1 MLYTVDEEK
10 TAILITCIV
19 LVIYLFALGIGLA
32 NYIMRSLALYRIASR
47 RQVPNPWLSWVP
59 VASSWLIGNI
69 ADDYDERNGIKR
81 KWRVVLLTL
90 SIISIGG
97 IVIGYIGLV
106 IWALRITMESS
117 LSRVPEDIT
126 GMITSVIVVYI
137 FIIIAA
143 VVAMAKSFCDTIC
156 IYKIFESTVPEKSVK
171 YLLLHLLV
179 PLAGSICLLKCK
191 EKGYSKEII
200 PAAGYPF
207 YTGMVQEEIPEK
219 TDSEETDSEK

>member
-143 VVAMAKSFCDTIC
+143 VVAMAKSFCEVIC
-156 IYKIFESTVPEKSVK
+156 TYKIFESTVPEKSVK
-171 YLLLHLLV
+171 YLLLYLLV

>member
-143 VVAMAKSFCDTIC
+143 VVAMAKSFCEVIC
-156 IYKIFESTVPEKSVK
+156 TYKIFESTVLEKSVK
-171 YLLLHLLV
+171 YLLLYLLV

>member
-1 MLYTVDEEK
+1 MLYTVDEER

-19 LVIYLFALGIGLA
+19 LVIYLFVLGIGLA
-32 NYIMRSLALYRIASR
+32 NYIMRSLALYRIANR

-59 VASSWLIGNI
+59 IASSWLIGNI

-90 SIISIGG
+90 SLISIGG
-97 IVIGYIGLV
+97 IVVGYIGLIAWMV
-106 IWALRITMESS
+106 TMTIDSR
-117 LSRVPEDIT
+117 LSYVGNLT
-126 GMITSVIVVYI
+126 GMITSVIVIYI

-143 VVAMAKSFCDTIC
+143 VVAMAKSFCEVIC
-156 IYKIFESTVPEKSVK
+156 TYKIFESTVPEKSVK
-171 YLLLHLLV
+171 YLLLYLLV

>member
-1 MLYTVDEEK
+1 MLYTVDEER

-32 NYIMRSLALYRIASR
+32 NYIMRSLALYRIANR

-59 VASSWLIGNI
+59 IASSWLIGNI

-97 IVIGYIGLV
+97 IVVGYIGLIAWMV
-106 IWALRITMESS
+106 TMTIDSR
-117 LSRVPEDIT
+117 LSYVGNLT
-126 GMITSVIVVYI
+126 GMITSVIVIYI

-143 VVAMAKSFCDTIC
+143 VVAMAKSFCEVIC
-156 IYKIFESTVPEKSVK
+156 TYKIFESTVPEKSVK
-171 YLLLHLLV
+171 YLLLYLLV

>member
-1 MLYTVDEEK
+1 MLYTVDEER
-10 TAILITCIV
+10 TAILITFIV
-19 LVIYLFALGIGLA
+19 LVIYLFVLGIGLA
-32 NYIMRSLALYRIASR
+32 NYIMRSLALYRIANR

-59 VASSWLIGNI
+59 IASSWLIGNI

-97 IVIGYIGLV
+97 IVVGYIGLIAWMV
-106 IWALRITMESS
+106 TMTIDSR
-117 LSRVPEDIT
+117 LSYVGNLT
-126 GMITSVIVVYI
+126 GMITSVIVIYI

-143 VVAMAKSFCDTIC
+143 VVAMAKSFCEVIC
-156 IYKIFESTVPEKSVK
+156 TYKIFESTVPEKSVK
-171 YLLLHLLV
+171 YLLLYLLV

>member
-97 IVIGYIGLV
+97 IVIGYIGLIAWMV
-106 IWALRITMESS
+106 TMTIDSR
-117 LSRVPEDIT
+117 LSYVGNLT
-126 GMITSVIVVYI
+126 GMITSVIVIYI

-143 VVAMAKSFCDTIC
+143 VVAMAKSFCEVIC
-156 IYKIFESTVPEKSVK
+156 TYKIFESTVPEKSVK
-171 YLLLHLLV
+171 YLLLYLLV

>member
-1 MLYTVDEEK
+1 MLYTVDEER

-19 LVIYLFALGIGLA
+19 LVIYLFVLGIGLA
-32 NYIMRSLALYRIASR
+32 NYIMRSLALYRIANR

-59 VASSWLIGNI
+59 IASSWLIGNI

-97 IVIGYIGLV
+97 IVVGYIGLIAWMV
-106 IWALRITMESS
+106 TMTIDSR
-117 LSRVPEDIT
+117 LSYVGNLT
-126 GMITSVIVVYI
+126 GMITSVIVIYI

-143 VVAMAKSFCDTIC
+143 VVAMAKSFCEVIC
-156 IYKIFESTVPEKSVK
+156 TYKIFESTVPEKSVK
-171 YLLLHLLV
+171 YLLLYLLV

>member
-1 MLYTVDEEK
+1 MLYTVDEER

-32 NYIMRSLALYRIASR
+32 NYIMRSLALYRIANR

-59 VASSWLIGNI
+59 IASSWLIGNI

-97 IVIGYIGLV
+97 IVVGYIGLIAWMV
-106 IWALRITMESS
+106 TMTIDSR
-117 LSRVPEDIT
+117 LSYVGNLK
-126 GMITSVIVVYI
+126 GMITSVIVIYI

-143 VVAMAKSFCDTIC
+143 VVAMAKSFCEVIC
-156 IYKIFESTVPEKSVK
+156 TYKIFESTVPEKSVK
-171 YLLLHLLV
+171 YLLLYLLV